1 MEVWYVEAG
10 TGIVGTEVWYVEAGT
25 GIVGME
31 VWYVETG
38 SLWFVINVCLG
49 M

>member
-1 MEVWYVEAG
+1 M
-10 TGIVGTEVWYVEAGT
+10 GIEVWYVEAGT

-38 SLWFVINVCLG
+38 SLWSVINVCLG